1 MKEGKLNW
9 DDLTE
14 LISQNRG
21 YQRDEVRVKSGVG
34 EDCTVIT
41 FGDEECVLSTDPI
54 TGAEEGIGK
63 IAFNINMN
71 DIASS
76 GAEPVGILV
85 TILAPVGTSYEK
97 IIKVMNE
104 IHTEA
109 VEHKVEIVGGH
120 TEITSAVNRMVV
132 SCTAIGKNK
141 KGDSVATK
149 GCELGDSIV
158 VTKELCLEGTA
169 ILAFDYK
176 EKIDGVIHEEKIKEA
191 QGYADQLS
199 VLREGRIA
207 MEFGVSSM
215 HDITEGGLLGALWE
229 VIEAAGKG
237 FRVYRESLPIT
248 DVTAEFC
255 EFFNV
260 DPLKFISSGSML
272 ITCKDGEGLI
282 ERLKENG
289 IKGTIIGKVTGENGI
304 LVDNEKEIIVEAP
317 ESDELFKIE
326 V

>member
-1 MKEGKLNW
+1 MNEGKLNW

-21 YQRDEVRVKSGVG
+21 YQREEVRVKSGVG

-63 IAFNINMN
+63 LAFNINMN

-76 GAEPVGILV
+76 GAEPVGIMV
-85 TILAPVGTSYEK
+85 TILAPVGTGYEK
-97 IIKVMNE
+97 IIRIMNE

-120 TEITSAVNRMVV
+120 TEITSAVNRMIV

-141 KGDSVATK
+141 KGQSVATK
-149 GCELGDSIV
+149 GCECGDSIV

-176 EKIDGVIHEEKIKEA
+176 EKLQGLIEEHKIKEA
-191 QGYADQLS
+191 QSYADQLS
-199 VLREGRIA
+199 VLKEGRIA
-207 MEFGVSSM
+207 RDFGVSSM

-229 VIEAAGKG
+229 VIEASGKG
-237 FRVYRESLPIT
+237 FRVYRESFPIT
-248 DVTAEFC
+248 DVTQEIC
-255 EFFNV
+255 KIFNI

-272 ITCKDGEGLI
+272 ITCKDGEGLV

-289 IKGTIIGKVTGENGI
+289 IKGTVIGEVTEEKGMLVEN
-304 LVDNEKEIIVEAP
+304 EIEIVVEAP
-317 ESDELFKIE
+317 ERDELFKIQL
-326 V
+326 

>member
-1 MKEGKLNW
+1 MNEGKLNW
-9 DDLTE
+9 DDLTK

-21 YQRDEVRVKSGVG
+21 YQREEVRVKSGVG

-63 IAFNINMN
+63 LAFNINMN

-76 GAEPVGILV
+76 GAEPVGIMV

-104 IHTEA
+104 IHIEA
-109 VEHKVEIVGGH
+109 VEHKVEIIGGH

-132 SCTAIGKNK
+132 SCTAVGKNK

-149 GCELGDSIV
+149 GCEVGDSIV

-176 EKIDGVIHEEKIKEA
+176 EKIDGVIHENKIKEA

-199 VLREGRIA
+199 VLKEGRIA
-207 MEFGVSSM
+207 RDFGVSSM

-229 VIEAAGKG
+229 VIEASGKG
-237 FRVYRESLPIT
+237 FRVYRERLPVT
-248 DVTAEFC
+248 EVTAEFC
-255 EFFNV
+255 KVFNI

-289 IKGTIIGKVTGENGI
+289 IKATIVGEVTKENGM
-304 LVDNEKEIIVEAP
+304 LVDNEKEIVVEAP
-317 ESDELFKIE
+317 ERDELFKIE
-326 V
+326 A